1 MYNKLIIYGTFE
13 NNLTKK
19 KPCIINM
26 DKTAVLVVGTEIVFS
41 SYFLDAKEVLENVK
55 STLLLIPFRIIIP
68 LSVQ

>member
-26 DKTAVLVVGTEIVFS
+26 DKTAALVAGTRIVFS
-41 SYFLDAKEVLENVK
+41 SYFLDAKEVLENIR
-55 STLLLIPFRIIIP
+55 STLLLILFQLIIP
-68 LSVQ
+68 

>member
-26 DKTAVLVVGTEIVFS
+26 DKKTAVSETKIVFS
-41 SYFLDAKEVLENVK
+41 SYLDAKEV
-55 STLLLIPFRIIIP
+55 FRK
-68 LSVQ
+68 LV